1 MHINNIKF
9 TLYIGS
15 NNNTH
20 ELETNTIKAI
30 LQKFKVHAYTY
41 QEATGYWNNSP
52 EKNALVTIL
61 TEQASPLALSIP
73 YLAGE
78 LARILQQDAVL
89 VESTSSGLFSYNLY
103 GPSLTL

>member
-1 MHINNIKF
+1 MHTSSIKF

-15 NNNTH
+15 NNTTK
-20 ELETNTIKAI
+20 ELDTNTIKAV
-30 LQKFKVHAYTY
+30 LNKFKVHAYTY

-61 TEQASPLALSIP
+61 TEEASPLAISIP

-78 LARILQQDAVL
+78 LARILEQDAVL
-89 VESTSSGLFSYNLY
+89 VESTSSGLFTSNLY
-103 GPSLTL
+103 APSLTL

>member
-1 MHINNIKF
+1 MHKF

-20 ELETNTIKAI
+20 ELDAPTIKAI
-30 LQKFKVHAYTY
+30 LQKFKVNAYTY
-41 QEATGYWNNSP
+41 QEALGYWNGSP
-52 EKNALVTIL
+52 EKNAIVSII
-61 TEQASPLALSIP
+61 TEEASPIAFSIP

-78 LARILQQDAVL
+78 LARILDQEAVL
-89 VESTSSGLFSYNLY
+89 VESFTPAYSSNLY